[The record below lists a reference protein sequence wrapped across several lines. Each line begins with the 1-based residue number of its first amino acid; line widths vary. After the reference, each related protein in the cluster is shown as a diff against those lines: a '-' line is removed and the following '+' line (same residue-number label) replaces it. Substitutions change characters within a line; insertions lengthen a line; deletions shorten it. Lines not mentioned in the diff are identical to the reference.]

1 MDVSRL
7 TGSPCRRQRLSQGR
21 TLRLALTSPQG
32 SANPPLGSKTA
43 AGLLSGRFCKRRFC
57 QQTGRALRKPASQ
70 GSKLAVKRAYMDV
83 SDRRLQVQLTRK
95 FCLRQNLS
103 PRATGF
109 DDPEGLGKSTC
120 RKQKL
125 PRIFIL
131 SGRFLRLWVLSA
143 PMTPPLFRGGVFAF
157 FRPRAGVDLRS
168 SIPADPGGVSRRA
181 GACRQPGAKALSGKS
196 KRFKPPRAKPPRP
209 PAGGARFRPSPP
221 VGSFIFR
228 AAGVGAR
235 RAFPAR
241 QGRKSAQRP
250 ISSFTSRKQRTA
262 KSRSSR
268 LWPALTCVRMRALPL
283 GTTG

>member
-1 MDVSRL
+1 MDASRL

-70 GSKLAVKRAYMDV
+70 GSKLAARGACMDV
-83 SDRRLQVQLTRK
+83 SDRRLQVHLTRK

-131 SGRFLRLWVLSA
+131 SRRFLRLWALSA

-157 FRPRAGVDLRS
+157 FRPRAGVDLRRSRSWARTIS
-168 SIPADPGGVSRRA
+168 SQAPRGRRFEIFHP
-181 GACRQPGAKALSGKS
+181 RRPRR
-196 KRFKPPRAKPPRP
+196 RFPPRGRLSA
-209 PAGGARFRPSPP
+209 
-221 VGSFIFR
+221 
-228 AAGVGAR
+228 AR
-235 RAFPAR
+235 RESPV
-241 QGRKSAQRP
+241 RKIEA
-250 ISSFTSRKQRTA
+250 I
-262 KSRSSR
+262 
-268 LWPALTCVRMRALPL
+268 
-283 GTTG
+283 

>member
-70 GSKLAVKRAYMDV
+70 GSKLAARGACMDV

-131 SGRFLRLWVLSA
+131 SGRFLRLWALSA
-143 PMTPPLFRGGVFAF
+143 PMTPPLFRGRRFRVLQAPRGRRFEIF
-157 FRPRAGVDLRS
+157 HPRRPR
-168 SIPADPGGVSRRA
+168 RR
-181 GACRQPGAKALSGKS
+181 
-196 KRFKPPRAKPPRP
+196 FPPRGRLSA
-209 PAGGARFRPSPP
+209 
-221 VGSFIFR
+221 
-228 AAGVGAR
+228 AR
-235 RAFPAR
+235 RESPV
-241 QGRKSAQRP
+241 RKIEA
-250 ISSFTSRKQRTA
+250 I
-262 KSRSSR
+262 
-268 LWPALTCVRMRALPL
+268 
-283 GTTG
+283 